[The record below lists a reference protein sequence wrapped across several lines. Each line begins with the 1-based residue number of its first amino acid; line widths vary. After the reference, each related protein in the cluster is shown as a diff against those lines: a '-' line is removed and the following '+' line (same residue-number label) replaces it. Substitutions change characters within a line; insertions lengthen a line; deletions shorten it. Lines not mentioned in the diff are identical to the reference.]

1 MCLVA
6 LLRGRPDAPL
16 IVAANR
22 DELYSRPAVA
32 MAVLGEDP
40 RVRGGR
46 DLVAGGTWLAV
57 GDHGVV
63 VALTN
68 RPGPRDPGR
77 RTRGELPIRGA
88 RAATAREAADALVEA
103 VRRGEHGRC
112 WLFAAD
118 RVDAFWI
125 DATGDGPAGPH
136 PLTAS
141 VDAFENVAPG
151 QPSSKRLRVLAAV
164 GPLADAPLE
173 AVPELLHRALS
184 AHDAAPGEAATRAT
198 CVHAGAYGT
207 RSQTIVIVP
216 AAGAPR
222 IWMAA
227 GPPCTS
233 TLVPQV

>member
-16 IVAANR
+16 VIAANR
-22 DELYSRPAVA
+22 DELHARPAVA

-88 RAATAREAADALVEA
+88 RAPSARDAAEALAEA

-118 RVDAFWI
+118 RTDAFWI
-125 DATGDGPAGPH
+125 DATGDGPPGPH
-136 PLTAS
+136 AITSSLE
-141 VDAFENVAPG
+141 AFENVAPFA
-151 QPSSKRLRVLAAV
+151 PSPKRARVMAALA
-164 GPLADAPLE
+164 PLVDAPLE
-173 AVPELLHRALS
+173 ALPGQLHRALS
-184 AHDAAPGEAATRAT
+184 AHDARPGESATRAT
-198 CVHAGAYGT
+198 CVHAGPYGT
-207 RSQTIVIVP
+207 RSQTIVILP
-216 AAGAPR
+216 RAGAPR
-222 IWMAA
+222 IWVAA
-227 GPPCTS
+227 GPPCTT